1 MYVKKEI
8 SYSLKCRKS
17 TNNKKV
23 HKVLMLINL
32 IKQQSS
38 KCKACNARKS
48 VLGKEYKPDKKQ
60 KWFLQIVKTK

>member
-38 KCKACNARKS
+38 KCKARKS